1 MKLSTRVDIEAPIEY
16 VFSVL
21 TDFASL
27 ERQAMRRGIEVT
39 RTDTAPARGAAW
51 DVVLDYRGKTRA
63 ISARVVEFETP
74 EHLLVRSETSGV
86 QMLLSVE
93 LLTLSRSHTRMMLA
107 LDMRAQ
113 TLPARVLLQS
123 MKFGKNKLTRKLS
136 TRVGSWGK
144 DIEGRFCAGQTQ
156 LT

>member
-39 RTDTAPARGAAW
+39 RTGLAQARGAAW

-63 ISARVVEFETP
+63 LSARVVEFETP
-74 EHLLVRSETSGV
+74 ELLLVRSESSGV
-86 QMLLSVE
+86 QMMLSLE
-93 LLTLSRSHTRMMLA
+93 LLTLSRSHTRMVLG
-107 LDMRAQ
+107 LDMRPQ
-113 TLPARVLLQS
+113 TLPARILLQS
-123 MKFGKNKLTRKLS
+123 VKFGKSKLTRKLS
-136 TRVGSWGK
+136 TRVDSWGK
-144 DIEGRFCAGQTQ
+144 DIENRFCAGQTQ
-156 LT
+156 LS